1 MPASKRMINH
11 DVIVEKSFLEL
22 SDKAKLLY
30 FFLNMNADNEGVVST
45 TAVMSTI
52 GATEK
57 ELEELIQTGYVMK
70 AYADRCII
78 THWFIHNSKPKAGCK
93 PTEYPMDLALFE
105 LDEKSKTYRKL
116 TEIAGNLSL
125 GERKRQGI

>member
-1 MPASKRMINH
+1 MSRAKRM
-11 DVIVEKSFLEL
+11 L
-22 SDKAKLLY
+22 SYAVCTEGK
-30 FFLNMNADNEGVVST
+30 FLNLSTRAAVLYIYLNLNADNSGIVSA

-70 AYADRCII
+70 AYGKRCII
-78 THWFIHNSKPKAGCK
+78 THWFIHNSKPKAGSK

-105 LDEKSKTYRKL
+105 LDEKSKTYKKL

-125 GERKRQGI
+125 GERER